1 MVKQLQFKRYFS
13 WQGLA
18 QRGVDCLIVGFNF
31 LAAHYIYVEG
41 WTPFHER
48 AAMVAALCF
57 LLVSGLRGTYRPQDQ
72 KLKMLGYGLLV
83 TSWVATCSLL
93 LLLAYI
99 TKTSSI
105 FSRIAVAGWLLGT
118 PFLMIVSRW
127 PLGYLFSLARQVVQP
142 RRVALAGY
150 SESAKKF
157 MDSLAT
163 ASEPSIR
170 VSGLYFSSS
179 SQEGL
184 RDKDKPLLKGNL
196 DALVQDARQGAY
208 DEVYIALEM
217 SEEDSISRLISE
229 LSDCSIA
236 VYLIP
241 DIFTINLLASQLY
254 HFEGMPVVSI
264 YDSPMDARDLAVKR
278 MEDVV
283 LSLLFLSIAAL
294 PMALIAVVIKLTS
307 RGPVVFK
314 QSRYGIGGEAIEIWK
329 FRSMTVCEDGAVVVQ
344 ATKNDSRL
352 TAVGA
357 FLRRTSLDEL
367 PQFINVLKGDMS
379 IVGPRP
385 HAVAHNELYRKEI
398 RGYMLRHL
406 VKPGITG
413 WAQVNGWR
421 GETDTL
427 EKMEMRVKYDLEYIK
442 YWSMWFDLKIIA
454 MTIFKGF
461 FHKNAY

>member
-1 MVKQLQFKRYFS
+1 MVKQLQFKRHFS
-13 WQGLA
+13 WQGLV
-18 QRGVDCLIVGFNF
+18 QRGVDCLIVGFFF
-31 LAAHYIYVEG
+31 LGAQFVYTGG

-57 LLVSGLRGTYRPQDQ
+57 LLVSGFRGMYRPQDQ
-72 KLKMLGYGLLV
+72 KLKILGYGLLV

-105 FSRIAVAGWLLGT
+105 FSRVAVAGWLLGA
-118 PFLMIVSRW
+118 PLLMIISRLLLGLFA
-127 PLGYLFSLARQVVQP
+127 PLFKRAVQP
-142 RRVALAGY
+142 RRAALAGY
-150 SESAKKF
+150 SESARRF
-157 MDSLAT
+157 IDSLT
-163 ASEPSIR
+163 ASTEPSIS
-170 VSGLYFSSS
+170 VVGLYFSSS
-179 SQEGL
+179 AQEGL
-184 RDKDKPLLKGNL
+184 REKDKPLSKGDL
-196 DALVQDARQGAY
+196 GRLVLDARQGIY
-208 DEVYIALEM
+208 DEVYIAMEM
-217 SEEDSISRLISE
+217 SEEDSISQLISE
-229 LSDCSIA
+229 LSDCSIS
-236 VYLIP
+236 VFLIP

-264 YDSPMDARDLAVKR
+264 YDSPMDARDLAIKR
-278 MEDVV
+278 AEDVL
-283 LSLLFLSIAAL
+283 LSLVFLSVAAL
-294 PMALIAVVIKLTS
+294 PMLLIAVMIKLTS
-307 RGPVVFK
+307 KGPVIFA
-314 QSRYGIGGEAIEIWK
+314 QSRYGIGGEAIQIWK
-329 FRSMTVCEDGAVVVQ
+329 FRSMTVCEDGDVVVQ

-442 YWSMWFDLKIIA
+442 HWSMWFDLKIIA